1 MKNFVKYTLVSAA
14 VAATFGVAAGTLSST
29 ALQVSKQGAASAAAN
44 NTQAASFGHT
54 VAAGY
59 AINDLVTFT
68 VTSGAVASTHTWP
81 STIDYTAGSGGAS
94 MTLTLLSGTAGSNVG
109 SYRVTNVTA
118 TALQTTIGAV
128 AAAIPVTLKTNAL
141 TADASV
147 SVASTLSNGTT
158 PIDPTTAVT
167 IAQAKDQ
174 FGDLT
179 VSQKFAGTIDV
190 AQGRKAFVS
199 STSLPLVFKASEVAS
214 LVAPATVTSTV
225 VKVNADLGE
234 LTTAAVS
241 VSGGSPTKAYDATNK
256 VLTLTYNSAV
266 TTDQTVTITPPTGSA
281 AKVLVAGGF
290 KLAGTV
296 NYGTAS
302 AESIGAAIDA
312 GEWKLNGAMVNVP
325 YVPFGANVSRVFTV
339 TNTGA
344 LDADV
349 TLTAIDATGT
359 TYDLGTVGVAKANSV
374 TSLTEAVNLAV
385 RSTVPAAEESNKKLS
400 LTFTINAED
409 KDITVYA
416 VYNVGGADRATI
428 PTSQYKN

>member
-14 VAATFGVAAGTLSST
+14 VAATFGVAAGTLTST
-29 ALQVSKQGAASAAAN
+29 ALQVSKQGAASAAATA
-44 NTQAASFGHT
+44 TQAASFTHT

-59 AINDLVTFT
+59 AINDLVKFT
-68 VTSGAVASTHTWP
+68 VTSGAVASSFTWP
-81 STIDYTAGSGGAS
+81 STIEYAAGSGGAS
-94 MTLTLLSGTAGSNVG
+94 MTLTLLSGTAGSNEG

-118 TALQTTIGAV
+118 STGQTTIGAV
-128 AAAIPVTLKTNAL
+128 SDPISVTLKTNAL
-141 TADASV
+141 AVDASV
-147 SVASTLSNGTT
+147 SVASTLSNGST

-167 IAQAKDQ
+167 IAEAKDQ

-281 AKVLVAGGF
+281 AKVLVAGDF

-302 AESIGAAIDA
+302 AESIGSSIDA
-312 GEWKLNGAMVNVP
+312 GEWTLNGAMVNVP

-339 TNTGA
+339 TNTGS

-349 TLTAIDATGT
+349 TLTAIDESGV
-359 TYDLGTVGVAKANSV
+359 TYDVGTIAVAKANSV
-374 TSLTEAVNLAV
+374 TSLSAAVFDALNGAV
-385 RSTVPAAEESNKKLS
+385 PGLNGKKLS
-400 LTFTINAED
+400 LTFTINAEN
-409 KDITVYA
+409 KDVTVYA
-416 VYNVGGADRATI
+416 MYNVGGADRATV